1 MNGKEEQL
9 TRMIETKDEQIMSL
23 RNCIELL
30 NDFTNDFFEEYCD
43 PDIRVMPK
51 TLNKLRDA
59 IKIFTSAGLRICNG
73 EFTMEGKYE

>member
-1 MNGKEEQL
+1 MSKEEQL

-30 NDFTNDFFEEYCD
+30 NEFTDDFFEEYCD

-59 IKIFTSAGLRICNG
+59 IKIFTSAGLRICDG
-73 EFTMEGKYE
+73 GKI

>member
-1 MNGKEEQL
+1 MSKKEEQL
-9 TRMIETKDEQIMSL
+9 TIIIETRNEQIATL

>member
-1 MNGKEEQL
+1 MSKEEQL

-30 NDFTNDFFEEYCD
+30 NEFTDDFFEEYCD

-73 EFTMEGKYE
+73 GKI